1 MSETKGLSLHQ
12 RINEVRRK
20 VAYIKKDKAVD
31 NYKAVTHD
39 AVTAETREWFVEMGV
54 LVVPSELESAMT
66 DTGARTTKG
75 NAIMRYEARYR
86 VDFIN
91 VDEPTQILSVVLTA
105 HANDHGDKAPGKTVS
120 YATKYAILKVLQL
133 ETGEDDEART
143 PRNSRPGDEVPE
155 DELSGLLAA
164 IEAAKTLEALQTA
177 YKSAY
182 TRASKDKEAQATVI
196 KAKDHRKAALAGG
209 AK

>member
-1 MSETKGLSLHQ
+1 
-12 RINEVRRK
+12 
-20 VAYIKKDKAVD
+20 
-31 NYKAVTHD
+31 
-39 AVTAETREWFVEMGV
+39 MGV

-66 DTGARTTKG
+66 DTGARTAKG

-155 DELSGLLAA
+155 DELSELLAA
-164 IEAAKTLEALQTA
+164 IEAAKTLEALQTC
-177 YKSAY
+177 YKTAY
-182 TRASKDKEAQATVI
+182 TRASKDKEAQATII
-196 KAKDHRKAALAGG
+196 KAKDQRKAAISGG
-209 AK
+209 AA

>member
-1 MSETKGLSLHQ
+1 MNLHQ

-20 VAYIKKDKAVD
+20 VAYIKKDKAVE

-39 AVTAETREWFVEMGV
+39 TVTAETREWFVEFGV
-54 LVVPSELESAMT
+54 LVVPSELEGTMV
-66 DTGARTTKG
+66 DTGARTAKG

-155 DELSGLLAA
+155 DELSELLAA
-164 IEAAKTLEALQTA
+164 IEASKTLEALQTA
-177 YKSAY
+177 YKTAY
-182 TRASKDKEAQATVI
+182 TRASKDKEAQATII
-196 KAKDHRKAALAGG
+196 KAKDQRKAALSGG